1 MKLQL
6 YTIWASVPKADWLP
20 SDGLSWANKGTY
32 RAPSAYSAIEQAA
45 ADGYYVKTGD
55 KITPRDSKEIIIKME
70 AAQ

>member
-6 YTIWASVPKADWLP
+6 YTIWSSVPKADWLP

-55 KITPRDSKEIIIKME
+55 KITPRNAKEIIIKLQE
-70 AAQ
+70 N

>member
-20 SDGLSWANKGTY
+20 SDGLSWANRGTY

-45 ADGYYVKTGD
+45 ADGYFVKTGD
-55 KITPRDSKEIIIKME
+55 KITPRDSKEIIIKQE
-70 AAQ
+70 STQ

>member
-6 YTIWASVPKADWLP
+6 YTIWSSVPKADWLP
-20 SDGLSWANKGTY
+20 SDGLSWVNRGTY

-55 KITPRDSKEIIIKME
+55 KITPRDAKEIIIKQE
-70 AAQ
+70 STQ

>member
-45 ADGYYVKTGD
+45 ADGYFVKIGD
-55 KITPRDSKEIIIKME
+55 KITPRDSKEIIIKQE
-70 AAQ
+70 STQ